1 MADQGTGQER
11 PTGSKRPVQDDQPG
25 AVGAGP
31 RHRPRGPAPVRPPA
45 DDPTGKGSNQVLAAV
60 RAWPRWAKWTVGVVA
75 AIVII
80 RVMGVIS
87 DEQDQ
92 PVSAVDDIQ
101 TTLTTLTRS
110 GISSACDNA
119 WAQAEKV
126 STFQDTPNDYRS
138 TFTACTTVAEWI
150 AGNSAH
156 GYRLSNDAQSIA
168 RFCGQLAIRSRLC
181 DNASTPSTAAS
192 VGAGK
197 LSRADACRR
206 FLDIMADLRLNDDQS
221 AVATGALAQQTAD
234 PALAAA
240 IQRIAAA
247 FARHASSIPLT
258 EINALC

>member
-1 MADQGTGQER
+1 MRRTARLATLAIALTAACGSE
-11 PTGSKRPVQDDQPG
+11 PTPRSDGGS
-25 AVGAGP
+25 
-31 RHRPRGPAPVRPPA
+31 
-45 DDPTGKGSNQVLAAV
+45 AAST
-60 RAWPRWAKWTVGVVA
+60 R
-75 AIVII
+75 
-80 RVMGVIS
+80 
-87 DEQDQ
+87 
-92 PVSAVDDIQ
+92 Q
-101 TTLTTLTRS
+101 TTTGETGRAS
-110 GISSACDNA
+110 GISSACENA
-119 WAQAEKV
+119 WVQAEKV
-126 STFQDTPNDYRS
+126 STFQDTPNDYRA

-168 RFCGQLAIRSRLC
+168 RFCGQLSIRSRLC
-181 DNASTPSTAAS
+181 DIAGPPSTTAAS

-206 FLDIMADLRLNDDQS
+206 FFDIMADLRLNDDQS